1 MHVSQTKFYIPLFGV
16 IVVKRLLVY
25 LPIGEKGTVII
36 WTPEVIAAAPAL
48 AGGARARQRCEQ
60 G

>member
-16 IVVKRLLVY
+16 IVAKGLLFY

-36 WTPEVIAAAPAL
+36 WTPEGTVVAPAP
-48 AGGARARQRCEQ
+48 ADGARARQRCEQ